1 MAEVLLVG
9 RVAIVGLVDDRRQE
23 TMIPESLPNYSGF
36 RSGAAGQAY
45 NQTAFRHFLAIERRR
60 AERSGRPLFLVLVA
74 LSGSNVANQMN
85 DSTAGAIF
93 HALGETVREVDFVGW
108 FRVGVVA
115 GAVLTQGGAMAAE
128 PTREIVA
135 ERVTRALQMHLP
147 PALGRKLRVRVVRF
161 DPRTNTHSQQPA
173 ALA

>member
-1 MAEVLLVG
+1 M
-9 RVAIVGLVDDRRQE
+9 AIVGSVGDSRQE

-45 NQTAFRHFLAIERRR
+45 SQTAFRHFLAIERRR

-74 LSGSNVANQMN
+74 LSGSNTANQL
-85 DSTAGAIF
+85 SGTTAEAIF

-108 FRVGVVA
+108 FREGLVA
-115 GAVLTQGGAMAAE
+115 GAVLTQGGAMATE
-128 PTREIVA
+128 PTREVVA
-135 ERVTRALQMHLP
+135 ERVTRALQMQLP
-147 PALGRKLRVRVVRF
+147 TALARRLRVRVVRF
-161 DPRTNTHSQQPA
+161 DPRTIADRQHQPA

>member
-1 MAEVLLVG
+1 
-9 RVAIVGLVDDRRQE
+9 
-23 TMIPESLPNYSGF
+23 MIPESHPSYSRF

-74 LSGSNVANQMN
+74 LRGSRHASQL
-85 DSTAGAIF
+85 DPDTAAAIF
-93 HALGETVREVDFVGW
+93 HGLGETVREVDFVGW
-108 FRVGVVA
+108 FREGVVA

-128 PTREIVA
+128 PTRALVA
-135 ERVTRALQMHLP
+135 ERVTHALELHLP
-147 PALGRKLRVRVVRF
+147 SWLTRRLRVRVLRF
-161 DPRTNTHSQQPA
+161 DPRTADRQQPA